1 MLALGWMWWSSLLP
15 DTYDLADMGYADYG
29 GGPVPPAMAGHS
41 HGSAVADLVEARSG
55 PPDREVTLTV
65 RHDGERITVN
75 GATPGPTLR
84 FDRGDLVEVT
94 LVNDNLADGTTLH
107 WHGLDV
113 PNAVDGV
120 AGLTQDAVMPGS
132 RFVYRFV
139 ADQTGTYWYHSHQLS
154 HEQVR
159 RGLLGAVVVEEAP
172 ERDVLARPPPVRCGP
187 HPRRHRRH
195 HGRAGRARR
204 HGAGAGGEHR
214 QRPDRAV
221 GHRGAVPARRRRRYR
236 PPRAGSGR
244 RPCLRRD
251 RGRPRRRADHRARGR
266 RADRLRR
273 HHGAGARGRSGAGF
287 DSTAADRFLDLL
299 AYGTPSDPGLDASDP
314 DRTFDY
320 RIGRRL
326 GLLDGMPGRW
336 WTINGHLFP
345 NVPMFMVEE
354 GDVVVMRIENH
365 SGASHPMHLHGH
377 HALVLWRDG
386 VRRPAA
392 RGGSTRSRSAPASP
406 GRSPSGPTTPGSGWT
421 TATTCPTR
429 RRVWWRHL
437 MSPAC
442 RRRTGSAPPPVT
454 VPSRSPAAL
463 ARPPQAEPLLRAP
476 HTHDRGGPA
485 QDDAGDGKPGQG
497 INPILTLDEGCLRR
511 QSVEGWVVSVAT
523 PKEDHMSR
531 HMVIARVWA

>member
-1 MLALGWMWWSSLLP
+1 MRLVPGSDRGRLLLAIGSTLAVVLALGWMWWSSLLP

-29 GGPVPPAMAGHS
+29 GGPVPPAMAGHG

-65 RHDGERITVN
+65 RDDGERITVN

-120 AGLTQDAVMPGS
+120 AGLTQDAVMPGES
-132 RFVYRFV
+132 FVYRFV

-172 ERDVLARPPPVRCGP
+172 ERDVLAVLHQYNAVPTLDGAAGTTVVPAAPGDMVRVRVVNTDNALTALWVTGAPYQLVAVDGTDLDGPAPVADRAFVVTAG
-187 HPRRHRRH
+187 
-195 HGRAGRARR
+195 GRADVRITVP
-204 HGAGAGGEHR
+204 AGGAR
-214 QRPDRAV
+214 IDFGGTTALV
-221 GHRGAVPARRRRRYR
+221 LGDDPARGST
-236 PPRAGSGR
+236 PPQPTG
-244 RPCLRRD
+244 
-251 RGRPRRRADHRARGR
+251 
-266 RADRLRR
+266 
-273 HHGAGARGRSGAGF
+273 
-287 DSTAADRFLDLL
+287 FLDLL
-299 AYGTPSDPGLDASDP
+299 SYGRPSDPGLDASDP

-377 HALVLWRDG
+377 HALVLSRDG
-386 VRRPAA
+386 VPSTGSPWWVDSLEVGTGESWEIAFRADNPGIWMDHCHNLPHAA
-392 RGGSTRSRSAPASP
+392 QGLVA
-406 GRSPSGPTTPGSGWT
+406 
-421 TATTCPTR
+421 
-429 RRVWWRHL
+429 HL
-437 MSPAC
+437 MYAGVSSSY
-442 RRRTGSAPPPVT
+442 RVGT
-454 VPSRSPAAL
+454 AAGN
-463 ARPPQAEPLLRAP
+463 RPE
-476 HTHDRGGPA
+476 
-485 QDDAGDGKPGQG
+485 
-497 INPILTLDEGCLRR
+497 
-511 QSVEGWVVSVAT
+511 
-523 PKEDHMSR
+523 
-531 HMVIARVWA
+531 